1 MKGKNIMT
9 QEPIYPVKQYIGARY
24 VPIFGRKN
32 ENTIEWDNSKPYE
45 PLSVVTYQGNSYTS
59 KQYVPSNIEI
69 TDETYWAQTGNY
81 NAQIESYRREVRE
94 CQDTN
99 QELKKSI
106 GVLSVRTNRS
116 YVIFGDDWAL
126 KMYNKFKQ
134 IFAKS
139 ETHIFAENGANFKA
153 GLNSQVNAALADETV
168 NPTNITDI
176 IVICGVNDYGKNTSA
191 YNVTGSFQN
200 ITNKFQYST
209 VHYYPSIANNG
220 GSQGANVAYH
230 QTIITGATGTGNVN
244 ANVTAFNYLLSIIK
258 NFDTTNTLTSS
269 GYEAYAQYITNTLHG
284 GQYRLLPF
292 NYPYENQLECV
303 PALGHAVNYEWN
315 TYKNNDTAVF
325 DRTYM
330 KFVNHTDGTIDL
342 NYHLKARVNNLTTE
356 TNGYYWKILLPYQM
370 YKNDGLNTLPIRTDI
385 GSSQDRNNWMNNG
398 VLTYVD
404 ASNNTQTI
412 NLQRTNLRYYNYPH
426 SDGVQQVT
434 DFAIG
439 IDLNT
444 ESIGNTN
451 KSVTAEVWGTIPFYI
466 A

>member
-1 MKGKNIMT
+1 MT

-99 QELKKSI
+99 QELQKSI
-106 GVLSVRTNRS
+106 GTLNVRTNRS

-126 KMYNKFKQ
+126 QMYNTFKQ

-153 GLNSQVNAALADETV
+153 GLSSQVNAALADETV
-168 NPTNITDI
+168 KPTNITDI
-176 IVICGVNDYGKNTSA
+176 IVICGVNDYGKNASA
-191 YNVTGSFQN
+191 YNVRGSFSS

-209 VHYYPSIANNG
+209 VHYYPSIVNNSG
-220 GSQGANVAYH
+220 NQGNNVLTH
-230 QTIITGATGTGNVN
+230 QNIITGATQVGNVN
-244 ANVTAFNYLLSIIK
+244 VNVTAYNYLLSIIK
-258 NFDTTNTLTSS
+258 SFDTTNTLTSS

-284 GQYRLLPF
+284 GQYRLAPF
-292 NYPYENQLECV
+292 NYPYKNQSECV
-303 PALGHAVNYEWN
+303 PVLGHAGSYDFSD
-315 TYKNNDTAVF
+315 YKNNPTAVF

-342 NYHLKARVNNLTTE
+342 NYHLRASVKNLTTE
-356 TNGYYWKILLPYQM
+356 INGPYWKILLPYQM
-370 YKNDGLNTLPIRTDI
+370 YKDEGLNTLPIRTDL
-385 GSSQDRNNWMNNG
+385 GSSNDKTNWMNNG

-404 ASNNTQTI
+404 DSNNTQKI
-412 NLQRTNLRYYNYPH
+412 NLQRTNLRGHFYPH

-434 DFAIG
+434 DYAIA

-444 ESIGNTN
+444 ESIGYNT
-451 KSVTAEVWGTIPFYI
+451 KSVTAEVWGTIPFYL

>member
-81 NAQIESYRREVRE
+81 NAQIESYRREVKE

-106 GVLSVRTNRS
+106 GVLNVRTNRS

-126 KMYNKFKQ
+126 QMYNTFKQ

-139 ETHIFAENGANFKA
+139 ETHIFAENGANFKD

-168 NPTNITDI
+168 KPTNITDI

-191 YNVTGSFQN
+191 YNVRGSFLS
-200 ITNKFQYST
+200 ITSKFQYST
-209 VHYYPSIANNG
+209 VHYYPSIVNNVG
-220 GSQGANVAYH
+220 NQATNIHTH
-230 QTIITGATGTGNVN
+230 QNIITGATQTGNVN

-284 GQYRLLPF
+284 GQYRMAPF
-292 NYPYENQLECV
+292 DYPYKPQDECV
-303 PALGHAVNYEWN
+303 PVLGRASSYDYSSYANV
-315 TYKNNDTAVF
+315 DTAVF
-325 DRTYM
+325 DRIYM
-330 KFVNHTDGTIDL
+330 QFINHTDATVDL
-342 NYHLKARVNNLTTE
+342 NYHFRAKVSTITSSSS
-356 TNGYYWKILLPYQM
+356 TYYWKLLLPYQM
-370 YKNDGLNTLPIRTDI
+370 LKDSGLNTLPISPYML
-385 GSSQDRNNWMNNG
+385 SSSSDTKNWMNNG
-398 VLTYVD
+398 VLTYTD
-404 ASNNTQTI
+404 ESNNTQTI
-412 NLQRTNLRYYNYPH
+412 NLQRTNTRYARYPH

-434 DFAIG
+434 DNAIG
-439 IDLNT
+439 IDLGNN
-444 ESIGNTN
+444 SIRA
-451 KSVTAEVWGTIPFYI
+451 KSLTAEVWGTIPFYI

>member
-1 MKGKNIMT
+1 MT

-69 TDETYWAQTGNY
+69 TDETYWAQTGYY

-106 GVLSVRTNRS
+106 GVLNVRTNRS

-126 KMYNKFKQ
+126 KMYGTFKQ

-139 ETHIFAENGANFKA
+139 ETHIFAENGANFKDT
-153 GLNSQVNAALADETV
+153 LNSQVNAALADETV
-168 NPTNITDI
+168 KPTNITDI

-191 YNVTGSFQN
+191 YDVTNSFKN

-209 VHYYPSIANNG
+209 VHYYPSIVNNG
-220 GSQGANVAYH
+220 GSQGTNVAYH
-230 QTIITGATGTGNVN
+230 QIIVNGATQTGNVN
-244 ANVTAFNYLLSIIK
+244 VNVTAFNYLLSIIK
-258 NFDTTNTLTSS
+258 NFDTANTLTSS
-269 GYEAYAQYITNTLHG
+269 GYEAYAQYITNTLQG
-284 GQYRLLPF
+284 GQYRLSPF
-292 NYPYENQLECV
+292 NYPYKNQSECV
-303 PALGHAVNYEWN
+303 PAFGHAVNYEFN
-315 TYKNNDTAVF
+315 AYKNNDTAVF

-342 NYHLKARVNNLTTE
+342 NYHLRAKVQNLTTE

-370 YKNDGLNTLPIRTDI
+370 YKNDGLNTLPIRTDL
-385 GSSQDRNNWMNNG
+385 GSSSDRTNWMNNG

-412 NLQRTNLRYYNYPH
+412 NLQRTNLRYFQYPH

-434 DFAIG
+434 DFAIA

>member
-1 MKGKNIMT
+1 MT

-106 GVLSVRTNRS
+106 GVLNVRTNRS

-126 KMYNKFKQ
+126 QMYNTLKQ

-139 ETHIFAENGANFKA
+139 ETHIFAENGANFKD
-153 GLNSQVNAALADETV
+153 GLQSQVNAALADETV
-168 NPTNITDI
+168 KPTNITDI
-176 IVICGVNDYGKNTSA
+176 IVICGVNDYGKNASA
-191 YNVTGSFQN
+191 YNVRGSFN
-200 ITNKFQYST
+200 SITNKFPYST
-209 VHYYPSIANNG
+209 VHYYPSIVNNG
-220 GSQGANVAYH
+220 GNQAANINTH
-230 QTIITGATGTGNVN
+230 QNIITGATTIGNVN
-244 ANVTAFNYLLSIIK
+244 ANVTAYNYLLSIIK

-284 GQYRLLPF
+284 GQYRLTPF
-292 NYPYENQLECV
+292 AYPYKPQAECV
-303 PALGHAVNYEWN
+303 PVLGHASSYDYSS
-315 TYKNNDTAVF
+315 YKNNDTAVF

-342 NYHLKARVNNLTTE
+342 NYHLRAKVQNLTTE
-356 TNGYYWKILLPYQM
+356 TNGFYWKILLPYQM
-370 YKNDGLNTLPIRTDI
+370 YKNDGLNTLPIRADLGGT
-385 GSSQDRNNWMNNG
+385 STERNNWMNNG

-412 NLQRTNLRYYNYPH
+412 NLQRTNLRNEFYPH
-426 SDGVQQVT
+426 SDGVQQVK
-434 DFAIG
+434 DPAIA

>member
-1 MKGKNIMT
+1 MT

-99 QELKKSI
+99 QELQKSI
-106 GVLSVRTNRS
+106 GTLNVRTNRS

-126 KMYNKFKQ
+126 KMYNTFKQ
-134 IFAKS
+134 IFKKS

-153 GLNSQVNAALADETV
+153 GLSSQVNAALADETV
-168 NPTNITDI
+168 KPTNITDI

-191 YNVTGSFQN
+191 YNVSGSFMT
-200 ITNKFQYST
+200 ITNKFPYST
-209 VHYYPSIANNG
+209 VHYYPSIANNSG
-220 GSQGANVAYH
+220 YQHNNVLTH
-230 QTIITGATGTGNVN
+230 QNIITGATEVGNVN
-244 ANVTAFNYLLSIIK
+244 ANVTAYNYLLSIIK
-258 NFDTTNTLTSS
+258 SFDTANTLTSS

-284 GQYRLLPF
+284 GQYRLKPF
-292 NYPYENQLECV
+292 NYPYKNQSECV
-303 PALGHAVNYEWN
+303 PVLGHAYSYDYSD
-315 TYKNNDTAVF
+315 YKNNTTATF

-330 KFVNHTDGTIDL
+330 QFVNHTDGTIDL
-342 NYHLKARVNNLTTE
+342 NYHLRASVKNLTTE
-356 TNGYYWKILLPYQM
+356 TNGFYWKILLPYQM
-370 YKNDGLNTLPIRTDI
+370 YKDGGLNTLPIRTDL
-385 GSSQDRNNWMNNG
+385 GSSNDKTNWMNNG

-412 NLQRTNLRYYNYPH
+412 NLQRTNVRGEFYPH
-426 SDGVQQVT
+426 SDGVQQVK
-434 DFAIG
+434 DYAIA

>member
-1 MKGKNIMT
+1 MT

-106 GVLSVRTNRS
+106 GSLNVRTNRS

-126 KMYNKFKQ
+126 QMYDTFKQ

-139 ETHIFAENGANFKA
+139 ETHIFAENGANFKNT
-153 GLNSQVNAALADETV
+153 LNSQVNAALADETV
-168 NPTNITDI
+168 KPANITDI
-176 IVICGVNDYGKNTSA
+176 IVICGVNDYGKNTSENA
-191 YNVTGSFQN
+191 VTNSFQS

-209 VHYYPSIANNG
+209 IHYYPSIVNNG
-220 GSQGANVAYH
+220 GDQANNIPTH
-230 QTIITGATGTGNVN
+230 QTIITGATQTGNVN
-244 ANVTAFNYLLSIIK
+244 VNVTAFNYLLSIIQ

-269 GYEAYAQYITNTLHG
+269 GYKAYAQYITNTLHG
-284 GQYRLLPF
+284 GQYRLSPF
-292 NYPYENQLECV
+292 NYPYKNQLECV
-303 PALGHAVNYEWN
+303 PALGHAYNYDFSD
-315 TYKNNDTAVF
+315 YKNNTTAVF

-342 NYHLKARVNNLTTE
+342 NYHLKAKVQNLTTE

-412 NLQRTNLRYYNYPH
+412 NLQRTNLRYYQYPH

-434 DFAIG
+434 DFAIA